1 MTGEHDRFADDV
13 AAYALGAL
21 NELEATAFERHL
33 MRCGSCARE
42 LQQLRVPVDALAGA
56 VPQHRPPPELKRAVL
71 DAVRR
76 EAVVQPL
83 EGSSLSW
90 RRMFEPV
97 LRRRPSLAVAGVFA
111 AAALA
116 LGAYGLGSSLS
127 GDEQKVIAAS
137 VDSAQLADARAQLTA
152 REDVGVLR
160 ATGLPRLGGGDVY
173 VVWLDRGEGPVY
185 GSSFNVQPDGTGEAG
200 IPDLDG
206 VERVMVT
213 REPSTAVTQPS
224 SSPFLTVDLS

>member
-1 MTGEHDRFADDV
+1 MSDEHDRYADDA

-33 MRCGSCARE
+33 MRCESCARE
-42 LQQLRVPVDALAGA
+42 LEHVRVAVDALAGA
-56 VPQHRPPPELKRAVL
+56 VPQHRPPARLKHAVM

-76 EAVVQPL
+76 EAAARPA
-83 EGSSLSW
+83 GGPSLV
-90 RRMFEPV
+90 RRRVFGRV
-97 LRRRPSLAVAGVFA
+97 LPRRPSLAIAGVFA
-111 AAALA
+111 AVALA

-127 GDEQKVIAAS
+127 GDERKVVAAT
-137 VDSAQLADARAQLTA
+137 VDRAQLGDARAQLTA

-160 ATGLPRLGGGDVY
+160 ATGLPRLGGGNVY
-173 VVWLDRGEGPVY
+173 VVWLDRGEGAIY
-185 GSSFNVQPDGTGEAG
+185 GSSFNVRPDGTGEAG

-213 REPSTAVTQPS
+213 REPSTAVTQPN
-224 SSPFLTVDLS
+224 SSPLLAVDLS